1 MNFLAHLYLSC
12 EQEELLVGNFLADYI
27 GNKELNKF
35 TASIQDGIVLHRK
48 IDSYTDNHDIV
59 KKGVRRLYASHSK
72 YAPVI
77 IDVLYDYFLAK
88 NWNKYHDAS
97 LPDFAHQTYDI
108 LLKHLAIMPD
118 RLQRVLPRMVED
130 NWLVGYSKKQGIA
143 FTFDRM
149 KRRVSKP
156 QYLDNILESMER
168 DFDQLDEEFN
178 LFFPDVINYVRD
190 ECLCS

>member
-27 GNKELNKF
+27 GNKDLIKY
-35 TASIQDGIVLHRK
+35 AAPIQDGILLHRK
-48 IDSYTDNHDIV
+48 IDSYTDNHEIV
-59 KKGVRRLYASHSK
+59 RKGVHRLYAAHSK

-88 NWNKYHDAS
+88 NWYKYHDLA
-97 LPDFAHQTYDI
+97 LTDFANQTYDI
-108 LLKHLAIMPD
+108 LLKYLDIMPE
-118 RLQRVLPRMVED
+118 RLQGVLPRMVED

-143 FTFDRM
+143 FTFNRM

-156 QYLDNILESMER
+156 QYLENILESMER

-178 LFFPDVINYVRD
+178 LFFPDVIDYVRN